1 MTPKQIS
8 LVQTSFARLSSDLPA
23 LTTRFYEDLFE
34 KDPALRSLFPTDLE
48 DQKVRFAEKLTEI
61 VRAITDLE
69 GLLAQTRALGAR
81 HAAYAVRA
89 SHYDTVGEVLLAAL
103 AGVSGGTFD
112 TETREAWTMAYS
124 LVAETML
131 EGATA
136 ARRGGA

>member
-1 MTPKQIS
+1 MTPEQIS
-8 LVQTSFARLSSDLPA
+8 LVRTSFARLSSDMPA

-34 KDPALRSLFPTDLE
+34 KDPTLRSLFPTDLE
-48 DQKVRFAEKLTEI
+48 EQKVRFAEKLTEI
-61 VRAITDLE
+61 VRAISDLE

-89 SHYDTVGEVLLAAL
+89 SHYGTVGDAFLAAL

-112 TETREAWTMAYS
+112 PETRAAWTMAYS

-131 EGATA
+131 EGASA